1 MSDPN
6 KPLFMTET
14 PEDNNELPNRF
25 HQNASSL
32 SNSNS
37 EPHES
42 PNLSDDDDSLDDHD
56 YPNPFYQHSNQT
68 HPDLKIEKAISPEAN
83 NEQEHRVI
91 SAVAPKI
98 YHQDDN
104 HVEISST
111 PAFQCLEELFQ
122 NGKLT
127 GTQVAQLKSKYIEL
141 HNTLKKSRENE
152 AKLLKESKE
161 CLKKLEENHEVLQK
175 ADGFPENLTNEV
187 LKLRAQ
193 YLKCEND
200 ASCSE
205 ERLYNLEYKLA
216 GLEED
221 KQLLDREYA
230 RMPKPQELERQIEE
244 LKLQNSELS
253 KEILQRQEEID
264 DIKQTIR
271 EKNMFMDQKKKEY
284 RDLLDKVENLKDD
297 YVKENL
303 LPSQYMK
310 EFDKFSVEKDDISKE
325 IQNIEKQIELINAE
339 LELSEKLRSEN
350 EDKRTDLINQVNKEK
365 NSSFDKE
372 KEFNDLAKQF
382 ELEKEKEVVLLTD
395 KATIELSLKHVLAEK
410 KLEYDFFVRIQKEK
424 ERDTKNLKKLELQLK
439 AGMDSLMNIRL
450 QHEKI
455 EAQKALQPSNDGSLF
470 EKRKELTREVE
481 ALKRELTKEHA
492 DTNIQ
497 KVKVETRIEVEERL
511 LCDQSDCRI
520 QAVEVTRLA
529 AIKADEKEQKAREF
543 MKAET
548 RYKKALEDLK
558 IKDNLI
564 DEHQKRLR
572 ELKIKLQD
580 FAKMYDVIKNER
592 NKCVNQIQ
600 ICTQRAAEMREK
612 LKILGNE
619 HEILRT
625 SSSQKEKQLQRQRL
639 KYANSVSLR
648 DSIRNEKEKQKKIL
662 EELKYT
668 EEQQKMNIG
677 NYNNIVNYNEEESTR
692 LRKRYEDSIKE
703 RNYRGIELIKRS
715 EELCVMCER
724 SNAQETLITNGNIE
738 LQSREEEL
746 RFLKL
751 RLEEEKRV
759 LNLYRKN
766 APNEDALKNEL
777 EILRSQLVDCQNHL
791 LKLEK
796 QMENCN
802 DPDRIRF
809 LDGPEET
816 TESVVK
822 KLEQLEFKLA
832 KIEEQCLEKDLIIEQ
847 VNRLTERIH
856 NKVDTSKDDTLNLAK
871 KVNHIQSQVKDT
883 TKKMMASVSEL
894 SISQAM
900 ALKLQEEVKTK
911 ELLLE
916 QYYSRME
923 KGEAPS
929 DEIEQEWIR
938 FLDSEDRLRNSKLP
952 KPLPEDKIVYTMPDG
967 YVTTAEPRPN
977 AYVPQNELEL
987 PIPKPYG
994 RLAPFKPQD
1003 LGANMRHIK
1012 KPNPKPIE
1020 I

>member
-1 MSDPN
+1 MSEQDPN
-6 KPLFMTET
+6 KAAFMTET

-25 HQNASSL
+25 LQNTSPDSRPTDSSSDEDGL
-32 SNSNS
+32 
-37 EPHES
+37 
-42 PNLSDDDDSLDDHD
+42 DDDD
-56 YPNPFYQHSNQT
+56 YQNPFYQHSNQLS
-68 HPDLKIEKAISPEAN
+68 HHLSIEKAISPEVNLDPDADS
-83 NEQEHRVI
+83 RVL
-91 SAVAPKI
+91 SAIAPKI
-98 YHQDDN
+98 YNQDEN

-111 PAFQCLEELFQ
+111 PAFQSLEELFQ
-122 NGKLT
+122 EGKLT
-127 GTQVAQLKSKYIEL
+127 GTQVAQLKAKYIEL
-141 HNTLKKSRENE
+141 HNTLRKSRENE
-152 AKLLKESKE
+152 ARLLKESKE
-161 CLKKLEENHEVLQK
+161 CLKKLEENHEVLHK
-175 ADGFPENLTNEV
+175 ADAFPENLTNEV

-193 YLKCEND
+193 FLKSEND

-230 RMPKPQELERQIEE
+230 RMPKPHELERQIEE
-244 LKLQNSELS
+244 LKLQNSDLS
-253 KEILQRQEEID
+253 KEIMLRQEEIND
-264 DIKQTIR
+264 LVQTIR
-271 EKNMFMDQKKKEY
+271 DKNLLMEHRTKEY
-284 RDLLDKVENLKDD
+284 RDLLDKEESLKDE
-297 YVKENL
+297 YVKENSM
-303 LPSQYMK
+303 PNQYMK
-310 EFDKFSVEKDDISKE
+310 EYDKFSTEKDDVSK
-325 IQNIEKQIELINAE
+325 QMQQIEKQIEQIGAE
-339 LELSEKLRSEN
+339 LAECEKLRNEN
-350 EDKRTDLINQVNKEK
+350 EDKKSELMDQVSKEK
-365 NSSFDKE
+365 NASFEKE
-372 KEFNDLAKQF
+372 KEFNDLSKQF
-382 ELEKEKEVVLLTD
+382 ELEKEKEVVLLSD
-395 KATIELSLKHVLAEK
+395 KAALELSLKHILADK
-410 KLEYDFFVRIQKEK
+410 KLEYDSLMRIQKEK

-455 EAQKALQPSNDGSLF
+455 MGQKAMQPSNDGSLL
-470 EKRKELTREVE
+470 EKRKELMREVD

-497 KVKVETRIEVEERL
+497 KVKVENRIEVEERL
-511 LCDQSDCRI
+511 LCEQSDWRI
-520 QAVEVTRLA
+520 EAVEVTRLA

-548 RYKKALEDLK
+548 RYKKAMEDLK
-558 IKDNLI
+558 VKENLI

-639 KYANSVSLR
+639 KYVNSVSLR
-648 DSIRNEKEKQKKIL
+648 DSIRNEKDKQKKIL
-662 EELKYT
+662 EELKEV
-668 EEQQKMNIG
+668 EEQQTMNIA
-677 NYNNIVNYNEEESTR
+677 NYNNIVSYNEEESTR
-692 LRKRYEDSIKE
+692 LRKRYEDAVKE
-703 RNYRGIELIKRS
+703 RNYRGLELIKRN
-715 EELCVMCER
+715 EELCVICER
-724 SNAQETLITNGNIE
+724 SNTQDSIIKNGNIE
-738 LQSREEEL
+738 LQTREEESRL
-746 RFLKL
+746 LKL
-751 RLEEEKRV
+751 RMEEEKRV
-759 LNLYRKN
+759 VGLYGKK
-766 APNEDALKNEL
+766 ASNETPLQNEL
-777 EILRSQLVDCQNHL
+777 NVFRAQLVDSQNHL
-791 LKLEK
+791 IKLEK

-802 DPDRIRF
+802 DPNRIR
-809 LDGPEET
+809 LLGGPEET
-816 TESVVK
+816 AETAIK
-822 KLEQLEFKLA
+822 KLEELEFKLA
-832 KIEEQCLEKDLIIEQ
+832 KIEEQCLEKELVLEQ
-847 VNRLTERIH
+847 VGRLTERI
-856 NKVDTSKDDTLNLAK
+856 NSKVDVSKDDTLNLAK
-871 KVNHIQSQVKDT
+871 KVNAIQSSIKDT

-894 SISQAM
+894 SIAQAR

-929 DEIEQEWIR
+929 DEMEQEWLR
-938 FLDSEDRLRNSKLP
+938 FLDSEERLRNSKIA
-952 KPLPEDKIVYTMPDG
+952 KQMPEDKIVYTMQDG

-977 AYVPQNELEL
+977 AYIPQNEIEL

-994 RLAPFKPQD
+994 NSAPFKPQEI
-1003 LGANMRHIK
+1003 GANMRHIR